1 MNLADIPFSFLDL
14 VPVPEGDSIAEAF
27 KHSLNIAKKAEELG
41 FKRFWLAEHH
51 NMDGIA
57 CSATAVL
64 IGYIASNTSSIRVG
78 SGGIMLPNHTPMV
91 VAEQFGTLQEIYGN
105 RIDLGVGR
113 ARGGN
118 YESALLIRKER
129 ISSDE
134 FFFEEF
140 GNLQSFLGDGGAL
153 KVKAIPGYK
162 TNVPLYL
169 LGSSLY
175 SAQMAGIKGLPYA
188 FASHF
193 APKYLLE
200 ALRLYR
206 ESFVPSSVLE
216 KPYAM
221 VALPSALAPT
231 QEEAL
236 FLASS
241 SYQRG
246 VSLFRDESLRLKP
259 PVKFLDIDWNENEKL
274 SVLSLLSKMVVG
286 DKTSAKAFLSSLL
299 EETQADEFIFTCD
312 IYDQDKRMQSL
323 QILSEVMKGDYKG

>member
-14 VPVPEGDSIAEAF
+14 VPVLENNSIDQAL
-27 KHSLNIAKKAEELG
+27 KSSLSMAKKAEELG

-64 IGYIASNTSSIRVG
+64 IGYIASNTSKIRVG

-140 GNLQSFLGDGGAL
+140 GNLQSFLGDGGTS

-175 SAQMAGIKGLPYA
+175 SAQMAGKKGLPYA

-200 ALRLYR
+200 ALKLYR
-206 ESFVPSSVLE
+206 ESFVPSNVLK
-216 KPYAM
+216 KPYAI

-236 FLASS
+236 FLATS
-241 SYQRG
+241 SYQRAIA
-246 VSLFRDESLRLKP
+246 LFRDESLRLKP
-259 PVKFLDIDWNENEKL
+259 PMNFLDIPWNQNEKI

-286 DKTSAKAFLSSLL
+286 DKESAIKFLSSVLN
-299 EETQADEFIFTCD
+299 ETQADEFIFTCD
-312 IYDQDKRMQSL
+312 IYDQDKRVQSL
-323 QILSEVMKGDYKG
+323 EILAQAMRG

>member
-1 MNLADIPFSFLDL
+1 MNLSDIPFSFIEV
-14 VPVPEGDSIAEAF
+14 VPVSENNSIAGAF
-27 KHSLNIAKKAEELG
+27 KDSLSIAKKAEELG

-57 CSATAVL
+57 SSATAVL
-64 IGYIASNTSSIRVG
+64 ISYIASNTSRIRVG
-78 SGGIMLPNHTPMV
+78 SGGIMLPNHTPLV
-91 VAEQFGTLQEIYGN
+91 IAEQFGTLQEIYGN

-129 ISSDE
+129 MSSDE

-140 GNLQSFLGDGGAL
+140 GNLQSFLGDDETL
-153 KVKAIPGYK
+153 KVKAIPGHK
-162 TNVPLYL
+162 THVPLYL

-175 SAQMAGIKGLPYA
+175 SAQMAGRKGLPYA

-206 ESFVPSSVLE
+206 ESFVPSNTLK
-216 KPYAM
+216 KPYVI
-221 VALPSALAPT
+221 VALPAALAPT

-236 FLASS
+236 FLATS
-241 SYQRG
+241 SYQRS

-259 PVKFLDIDWNENEKL
+259 PVNFLDMDWNENEKI
-274 SVLSLLSKMVVG
+274 SVLSLLSKMVIG
-286 DKTSAKAFLSSLL
+286 DKDSARKFLSSLL
-299 EETQADEFIFTCD
+299 DETQADEFIFNCD
-312 IYDQDKRMQSL
+312 IYDHDKRIQSL
-323 QILSEVMKGDYKG
+323 EILAQAMRG

>member
-1 MNLADIPFSFLDL
+1 MNLSDIAFSFLDL
-14 VPVPEGDSIAEAF
+14 VPVKENSSIADAF
-27 KHSLNIAKKAEELG
+27 KSSLSMAKKAEELG

-78 SGGIMLPNHTPMV
+78 SGGIMLPNHTPLV

-140 GNLQSFLGDGGAL
+140 ENLQSFLGNDESL

-175 SAQMAGIKGLPYA
+175 SAQMAGKKGLPYA

-206 ESFVPSSVLE
+206 ESFVPSDVLK
-216 KPYAM
+216 KPYVI

-246 VSLFRDESLRLKP
+246 IALFRDESLRLKP
-259 PVKFLDIDWNENEKL
+259 PVRFLDIDWNANEKM
-274 SVLSLLSKMVVG
+274 SVLSLLSKMVIG
-286 DKTSAKAFLSSLL
+286 DKESAKKFLSCVLD
-299 EETQADEFIFTCD
+299 ETQADEFIFTCD
-312 IYDQDKRMQSL
+312 IYDQNKRMQSL
-323 QILSEVMKGDYKG
+323 EILAQVMRG